1 MPNLATLGAG
11 NVLGLALVSI
21 WLTVAFGMVGLS
33 TPVTFGILANRLI
46 VGFASRLVR
55 IGLVTRLVLPILSL
69 ALLVSRI
76 RGLPRVDS

>member
-11 NVLGLALVSI
+11 NAFGLALVSI

-33 TPVTFGILANRLI
+33 TPVTFGILATRLI

>member
-21 WLTVAFGMVGLS
+21 RLTVAYGMVGFS
-33 TPVTFGILANRLI
+33 TPVTFGILATRL